1 MKILLLCNEGMSTSL
16 LVRKMQDE
24 AEKQGMTDVE
34 ILATTIV
41 DLDNLVDKYDVIMLG
56 PQVKYK
62 EKMVAEVCKAHSKKY
77 SVITPTIYGMVDGK
91 KALELALETLNK

>member
-16 LVRKMQDE
+16 LVRKMEEE
-24 AEKQGMTDVE
+24 AVKQGMTEVE
-34 ILATTIV
+34 IIARSIMELNKLI
-41 DLDNLVDKYDVIMLG
+41 DKYDVIMIG

-62 EKMVAEVCKAHSKKY
+62 EKMVAEACETHSKKY
-77 SVITPTIYGMVDGK
+77 TVITPMIYGMVDGK